1 MALSSSMALRRAGA
15 YRLLFS
21 NLIRP
26 ASVSRSF
33 NTNARVVD
41 VERRSDRSV
50 SRRRDPSPSFFP
62 DALDPF
68 SPPRSLNQVL
78 NLMDQFLDN
87 PFVSPV
93 ARRGWLAKEDD
104 DNLILKMDMPGLSK
118 EDVRVSVQQNT
129 LIIKG
134 EGPQN
139 ESESGGGELAMT
151 IIDQENARRYSTRI
165 DLPSNLY
172 KFDDIKAEMKN
183 GVLKIVVPKVKEDEA
198 KNVFKVNVE

>member
-1 MALSSSMALRRAGA
+1 MALSSSMALRRASA
-15 YRLLFS
+15 SRLLFS
-21 NLIRP
+21 KLIRP

-33 NTNARVVD
+33 NTNAQVVD
-41 VERRSDRSV
+41 VERRPDRSV

-93 ARRGWLAKEDD
+93 SRRGWLAKEDD

-118 EDVRVSVQQNT
+118 EDVRV
-129 LIIKG
+129 
-134 EGPQN
+134 
-139 ESESGGGELAMT
+139 
-151 IIDQENARRYSTRI
+151 
-165 DLPSNLY
+165 PSNLY

-183 GVLKIVVPKVKEDEA
+183 GVLKIVVPKVKRRRGQEC
-198 KNVFKVNVE
+198 V

>member
-21 NLIRP
+21 KLIRP

-33 NTNARVVD
+33 NTNAQVVD
-41 VERRSDRSV
+41 VERRPDRSV

-62 DALDPF
+62 
-68 SPPRSLNQVL
+68 
-78 NLMDQFLDN
+78 
-87 PFVSPV
+87 
-93 ARRGWLAKEDD
+93 
-104 DNLILKMDMPGLSK
+104 
-118 EDVRVSVQQNT
+118 VQQNT
-129 LIIKG
+129 QIIKG

-139 ESESGGGELAMT
+139 ESESGGGDD
-151 IIDQENARRYSTRI
+151 DQENGRRYSTRI

-172 KFDDIKAEMKN
+172 KFDDIKAGMKN

>member
-93 ARRGWLAKEDD
+93 SRRGWLAKEDD
-104 DNLILKMDMPGLSK
+104 NNLILKMDMPGLSK

-129 LIIKG
+129 QIIKG

-139 ESESGGGELAMT
+139 ESESGGGDD
-151 IIDQENARRYSTRI
+151 DQENGRRYSTRI

-172 KFDDIKAEMKN
+172 KFDDIKAGMKN

>member
-26 ASVSRSF
+26 APVSRSF

-41 VERRSDRSV
+41 IERRSDRSV
-50 SRRRDPSPSFFP
+50 TRRRDPSPSFFP

-139 ESESGGGELAMT
+139 ESESGGGDD
-151 IIDQENARRYSTRI
+151 DQENARRYSTRI

-172 KFDDIKAEMKN
+172 KFDDVKAEMKN
-183 GVLKIVVPKVKEDEA
+183 GVLKIVVPKIKEDGA

>member
-50 SRRRDPSPSFFP
+50 SRRRDPSPN
-62 DALDPF
+62 ALDPF

-93 ARRGWLAKEDD
+93 SRRGWLAKEDD
-104 DNLILKMDMPGLSK
+104 NNLILKMDMPGLSK

-129 LIIKG
+129 QIIKG

-139 ESESGGGELAMT
+139 ESESGGGDD
-151 IIDQENARRYSTRI
+151 DQENGRRYSTRI

-172 KFDDIKAEMKN
+172 KFDDIKAGMKN

>member
-50 SRRRDPSPSFFP
+50 SRRH
-62 DALDPF
+62 ALDPF

-93 ARRGWLAKEDD
+93 SRRGWLAKEDD
-104 DNLILKMDMPGLSK
+104 NNLILKMDMPGLSK

-129 LIIKG
+129 QIIKG

-139 ESESGGGELAMT
+139 ESESGGGDD
-151 IIDQENARRYSTRI
+151 DQENGRRYSTRI

-172 KFDDIKAEMKN
+172 KFDDIKAGMKN

>member
-1 MALSSSMALRRAGA
+1 MFCSALIA
-15 YRLLFS
+15 
-21 NLIRP
+21 
-26 ASVSRSF
+26 
-33 NTNARVVD
+33 
-41 VERRSDRSV
+41 
-50 SRRRDPSPSFFP
+50 

-93 ARRGWLAKEDD
+93 SRRGWLAKEDD

-134 EGPQN
+134 GGPQN
-139 ESESGGGELAMT
+139 ESESGGGDD
-151 IIDQENARRYSTRI
+151 DQENARRYSTRI

>member
-1 MALSSSMALRRAGA
+1 MFCSALIA
-15 YRLLFS
+15 
-21 NLIRP
+21 
-26 ASVSRSF
+26 
-33 NTNARVVD
+33 
-41 VERRSDRSV
+41 
-50 SRRRDPSPSFFP
+50 

-93 ARRGWLAKEDD
+93 SRRGWLAKEDD
-104 DNLILKMDMPGLSK
+104 NNLILKMDMPGLSK

-129 LIIKG
+129 QIIKG

-139 ESESGGGELAMT
+139 ESESGGGDD
-151 IIDQENARRYSTRI
+151 DQENARSYSTRI
-165 DLPSNLY
+165 DLSSNLY
-172 KFDDIKAEMKN
+172 KFDDIKAGMKN